1 MTTTPNAVERARRW
15 YAEELRFTAKVSSP
29 AVIDAFA
36 TVPRERFVGPGPWR
50 IKSPMSLAEY
60 WTTGDADPR
69 HVYHDVLIALDE
81 DSLGL
86 SSRKRHEQTSHFS
99 ARVPVPIQNPRLCGN
114 SLRIGVI
121 LKCHFA
127 PGHVNE
133 APAQGVPQFTA
144 RRC

>member
-1 MTTTPNAVERARRW
+1 MANGRDQAQVHGLEEARHRF
-15 YAEELRFTAKVSSP
+15 AEELRYTARVRSSNVV
-29 AVIDAFA
+29 AAFA

-99 ARVPVPIQNPRLCGN
+99 ARVPVPLQNPRLCGK
-114 SLRIGVI
+114 SLS
-121 LKCHFA
+121 
-127 PGHVNE
+127 
-133 APAQGVPQFTA
+133 
-144 RRC
+144 